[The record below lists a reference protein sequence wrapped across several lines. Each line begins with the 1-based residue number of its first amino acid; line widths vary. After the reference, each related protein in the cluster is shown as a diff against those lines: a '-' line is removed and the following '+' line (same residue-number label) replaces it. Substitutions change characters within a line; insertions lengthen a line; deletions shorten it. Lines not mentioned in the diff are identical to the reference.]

1 MTIAFIISVLV
12 ILLLLVTLIG
22 EWDKVKELKLDADT
36 YKTIA
41 EVAEKNGADLAKKLE
56 DETSNTV
63 IIHAEYETTQK
74 DREHFITYPQIQNHA
89 KRKLADKIAKEIFK
103 KFDASVLP
111 LDDGKEKYSIAF
123 KIKRLCS

>member
-12 ILLLLVTLIG
+12 ILLLLVTLIS
-22 EWDKVKELKLDADT
+22 EWDKVKELKLAADT

-74 DREHFITYPQIQNHA
+74 DRERFITYPQIQNYA
-89 KRKLADKIAKEIFK
+89 KRKLADKIAKDIFK
-103 KFDASVLP
+103 KFDASVLQ
-111 LDDGKEKYSIAF
+111 LGSGSEKYSIVF
-123 KIKRLCS
+123 KIKRLC

>member
-12 ILLLLVTLIG
+12 ILLLLVALIN

-36 YKTIA
+36 YKILA
-41 EVAEKNGADLAKKLE
+41 EVAEKNGADLAKQLE

-63 IIHAEYETTQK
+63 IIHAEYETTQN
-74 DREHFITYPQIQNHA
+74 DRERFITYPQIQKYA
-89 KRKLADKIAKEIFK
+89 KRKLADKIAMEIFK

-111 LDDGKEKYSIAF
+111 LDDGKEKYSIVF